1 MRIQLTD
8 AAESDLF
15 NILDYIGQE
24 NPAAAVSVVEKIEA
38 QLRVLEDHPLI
49 GREGRVADT
58 RELVLAP
65 QPYVAVYEVSETAAL
80 VSRCCAFCMARNS
93 GHSIRRVTSTV

>member
-24 NPAAAVSVVEKIEA
+24 NPAAAVSVVETIEA
-38 QLRVLEDHPLI
+38 QLRVLEDHPQI
-49 GREGRVADT
+49 GREGRVAGT
-58 RELVLAP
+58 RELVFAP
-65 QPYVAVYEVSETAAL
+65 LPYVAVYEVSEAAAL
-80 VSRCCAFCMARNS
+80 ISVL
-93 GHSIRRVTSTV
+93 RVLHGAQQWPAKQDGGS

>member
-24 NPAAAVSVVEKIEA
+24 NPAAAVLVVGKIEA
-38 QLRVLEDHPLI
+38 QLRVLEDHPQI
-49 GREGRVADT
+49 GREGRIAGT
-58 RELVLAP
+58 RELVFAP
-65 QPYVAVYEVSETAAL
+65 LPYVAVYEVSEATAL
-80 VSRCCAFCMARNS
+80 VSVLRVLHGAQQWPVKQDS
-93 GHSIRRVTSTV
+93 GS